1 MLLLSPTKLSD
12 LDGTA
17 SRTPSHEESSESRD
31 GTSVP
36 LLLRTESIQLQD
48 LDRTL
53 LAEVKDVLIPHE
65 QVVVHT
71 DQVIG
76 KGVEDR
82 LGDGTGHGRSMHS
95 WSSPHIDPL
104 TNLCDLEATKLL
116 SLHIVTFGKE
126 VLENLLFG
134 GFWCGKWASRTVNN
148 PTIGLLPVF
157 NVTLANLGL

>member
-1 MLLLSPTKLSD
+1 MLILSLTTLSD
-12 LDGTA
+12 IDGTA
-17 SRTPSHEESSESRD
+17 SRAPNHEESSESRD

-36 LLLRTESIQLQD
+36 LLRTESIRLQD

-82 LGDGTGHGRSMHS
+82 LG
-95 WSSPHIDPL
+95 
-104 TNLCDLEATKLL
+104 
-116 SLHIVTFGKE
+116 
-126 VLENLLFG
+126 G
-134 GFWCGKWASRTVNN
+134 GAGA
-148 PTIGLLPVF
+148 
-157 NVTLANLGL
+157 